1 MRIFFQGNRDSIVI
15 SDDISVTVLDIDGG
29 EVVLA
34 IDAPEGVEIN
44 GQEPVR
50 SEDELEEWNP
60 VQPR

>member
-34 IDAPEGVEIN
+34 IDAPEWVEIN